1 MATYTG
7 LPTLLADMIYP
18 QRVSADVKGSAIEG
32 GRNTSGQSQS
42 IELSGGGLLTASY
55 EDCKINWPMQY
66 EYINWL
72 GARLNGSFR
81 FINVPIITDFYGPFP
96 VVNDIPVAVLKK
108 IPHSDRSLF
117 MDDAGYS
124 QVSVFGTTTAVA
136 GPNAGIINMKVD
148 GLSRDL
154 RFSDW
159 FSILHPTKGWRA
171 YRYWKIL
178 SKSAHSVPVYSLAIS
193 PPLREAVTAGTRVE
207 FARPRFVAKFPS
219 DFTLP
224 SVSESF
230 YAIQQSIQFEEAF

>member
-7 LPTLLADMIYP
+7 LPTLLADLIYP

-96 VVNDIPVAVLKK
+96 IVNGVPSPVIKG
-108 IPHSDRSLF
+108 IPHSDGSF
-117 MDDAGYS
+117 FSDDTGYS
-124 QVSVFGTTTAVA
+124 QKPVFGTVTANA
-136 GPNAGIINMKVD
+136 ALNAGIINMRVA
-148 GLSRDL
+148 GLNRDL
-154 RFSDW
+154 RWSDW

-171 YRYWKIL
+171 YRYWKVL
-178 SKSAHSVPVYSLAIS
+178 SKSAASVPVYSLAIS
-193 PPLREAVTAGTRVE
+193 PPLREAVTSGTRVE
-207 FARPRFVAKFPS
+207 FARPRFAAKFPS

>member
-1 MATYTG
+1 MSRYTG

-18 QRVSADVKGSAIEG
+18 QRVIADVKGSAIEG
-32 GRNTSGQSQS
+32 GRNTAGQSQS
-42 IELSGGGLLTASY
+42 IELSGGGLLTAAY

-81 FINVPIITDFYGPFP
+81 FINVPIITDYYGPFP
-96 VVNDIPVAVLKK
+96 VINGVPGDVIKG
-108 IPHSDRSLF
+108 IPHSDDTLF
-117 MDDAGYS
+117 SDDTGYS
-124 QVSVFGTTTAVA
+124 QVSVFGTSTQPAQL
-136 GPNAGIINMKVD
+136 NAGVLSMRVQ

-159 FSILHPTKGWRA
+159 FSINHPNKGWRA
-171 YRYWKIL
+171 YRYWKII
-178 SKSAHSVPVYSLAIS
+178 SKSADSVPVYSLAIS
-193 PPLREAVTAGTRVE
+193 PPLREAVTAGTQVE

-230 YAIQQSIQFEEAF
+230 YAIEQSIQFEEAF

>member
-1 MATYTG
+1 MATYTD
-7 LPTLLADMIYP
+7 LPTLLADYLYP
-18 QRVSADVKGSAIEG
+18 QRVQVDVKGSAIEG
-32 GRNTSGQSQS
+32 GRNTSGRSQS

-96 VVNDIPVAVLKK
+96 IVQGKPFVGVNG
-108 IPHSDRSLF
+108 IPHFDETMHSDDMGYDLAQVYGTVSASASLN
-117 MDDAGYS
+117 S
-124 QVSVFGTTTAVA
+124 GTISIAMSNLT
-136 GPNAGIINMKVD
+136 
-148 GLSRDL
+148 RDL
-154 RFSDW
+154 RYSDW
-159 FSILHPTKGWRA
+159 FSINHPTKGWRA
-171 YRYWKIL
+171 YRYWKVI
-178 SKSAHSVPVYSLAIS
+178 SKTDADEPVYSLAIS
-193 PPLREAVTAGTRVE
+193 PPLREAVTAGTHVE
-207 FARPRFVAKFPS
+207 FTRPRFAAKFPS